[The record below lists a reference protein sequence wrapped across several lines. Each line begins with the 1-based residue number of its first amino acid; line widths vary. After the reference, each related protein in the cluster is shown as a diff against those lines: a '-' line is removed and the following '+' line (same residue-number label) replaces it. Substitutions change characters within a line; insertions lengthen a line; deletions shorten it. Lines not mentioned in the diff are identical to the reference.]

1 MPHLLVVTR
10 EKVKQALESP
20 QRWVFS
26 QKNRHFLPKGHC
38 SPDSLSPIQ
47 LCSFSIAYISSNRR
61 TCACLES
68 ACGLQSLYTW
78 VVIKSIKSSSAMIP
92 SAFRMCKLPQAASL
106 LLSIKLSLSP
116 PVQWIEI
123 KGSIFL
129 PRNLLHSC
137 VLYFLAG
144 ASYALDQLCI
154 RLQKW
159 GLSQDPM
166 LGCRQE

>member
-1 MPHLLVVTR
+1 MG
-10 EKVKQALESP
+10 ESKGGSGTTIA
-20 QRWVFS
+20 FSIS
-26 QKNRHFLPKGHC
+26 QKNRDFLPEGHC

-47 LCSFSIAYISSNRR
+47 LCSFSIACISSNRR
-61 TCACLES
+61 TCACLEY
-68 ACGLQSLYTW
+68 ACGLQPLYTW

-106 LLSIKLSLSP
+106 LLLSIKLSLPP

-144 ASYALDQLCI
+144 ASYALDQLFI

-166 LGCRQE
+166 LGCWQE